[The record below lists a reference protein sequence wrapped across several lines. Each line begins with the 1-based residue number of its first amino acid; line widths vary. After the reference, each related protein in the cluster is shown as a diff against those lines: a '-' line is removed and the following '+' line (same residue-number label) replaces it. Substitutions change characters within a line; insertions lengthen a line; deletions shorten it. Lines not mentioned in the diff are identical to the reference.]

1 MNTENKNINEALRLL
16 RVFSD
21 TKSKDMAKALDISPS
36 YLSEIESGKK
46 EPTLAIIEKYAKQFK
61 TAPSALLFFAESL
74 SSQKNRITI
83 KQLFVNKIIGFLQ
96 SVESDN
102 AEKLP
107 A

>member
-1 MNTENKNINEALRLL
+1 MNTNNKNINEALRLL

-21 TKSKDMAKALDISPS
+21 IKSKDMAKALDISPS

-46 EPTLAIIEKYAKQFK
+46 EPSLALIGKYSKQLK
-61 TAPSALLFFAESL
+61 TSPSSLLFFAESL
-74 SSQKNRITI
+74 GSQKNRITI
-83 KQLFVNKIIGFLQ
+83 KQLFVNRIIGFLQ